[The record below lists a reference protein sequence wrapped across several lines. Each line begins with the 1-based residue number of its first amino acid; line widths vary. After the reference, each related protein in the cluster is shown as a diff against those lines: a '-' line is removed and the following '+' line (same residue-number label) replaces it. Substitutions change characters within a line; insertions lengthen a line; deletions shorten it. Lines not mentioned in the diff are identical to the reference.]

1 VTTVAAEPTH
11 GDVVAQGMPMVGCF
25 RHSCRASL
33 TAAPFLLQ
41 PRNADGFGFLLR
53 NLQHCLHSER
63 MKAPIASPGCKQLMF
78 SHLCPLL
85 STLLFCL
92 SSLALHPGER
102 LQVAPSAAKQGLSH
116 KERSESSPR
125 ESILAIHH
133 CLFSGKP
140 VQLCNI
146 NSFKAF
152 GTSVQFKIL

>member
-1 VTTVAAEPTH
+1 MFKVTTVPTH
-11 GDVVAQGMPMVGCF
+11 GDAVAQGLPMVGCF
-25 RHSCRASL
+25 RHSCHASL
-33 TAAPFLLQ
+33 TSVSFLLQ
-41 PRNADGFGFLLR
+41 QHNADGFGFLLH
-53 NLQHCLHSER
+53 NLQHCFLNEQ
-63 MKAPIASPGCKQLMF
+63 MKALSASPGSKQLIF
-78 SHLCPLL
+78 SHLCPLHHA
-85 STLLFCL
+85 LLFCL